1 MSSIRNIKDVLI
13 GAGFSRMFIVFFYG
27 ERHAKLT
34 GQKLADHFQV
44 ANPINPDQIYLRT
57 SLYRAFAK
65 LEKRILI
72 IFGSQNF

>member
-44 ANPINPDQIYLRT
+44 ANPINPIRFICVLRYT
-57 SLYRAFAK
+57 APLRSWRKEF
-65 LEKRILI
+65 
-72 IFGSQNF
+72 